1 MTDFGQIITAMVT
14 PFKAENKHEIDF
26 AATERLIEH
35 LVNNGSDSIIISGTT
50 GESPTLSHDEEVELF
65 LCAQKKIKELEQR
78 HSLSE
83 KLPDARLASHVGAEL
98 TEPSIMTTHY
108 ERNAAGGASRAGCKI
123 IFGAGSNC
131 TQTSI
136 KMSLKAQELGA
147 DGLLIVTPYYNKPNQ
162 QGLLAHFSLI
172 AQATNLPI
180 ILYNVPSRTNISLKA
195 ETIIELNS
203 RFPHICSLKEASSNI
218 DIITQLRSKLK
229 AKDFSIYSGDDSLT
243 LPMLAVGANGVISV
257 ASHLVGNQMQEMI
270 RAFNTGDHV
279 KAQEIQAK
287 LMPLFDTL
295 FIEPNPTCIKE
306 ALGIIGMCSAILRE
320 PLVALSQEQRQDL
333 KKTIESLQTV
343 LN

>member
-1 MTDFGQIITAMVT
+1 MTNFGQIITAMVT

-50 GESPTLSHDEEVELF
+50 GESPTLSHDEEIELF
-65 LCAQKKIKELEQR
+65 LCAQKKVKELG
-78 HSLSE
+78 SN
-83 KLPDARLASHVGAEL
+83 
-98 TEPSIMTTHY
+98 T
-108 ERNAAGGASRAGCKI
+108 KI

-162 QGLLAHFSLI
+162 KGLLAHFSLI
-172 AQATNLPI
+172 AEATSLAI

-203 RFPHICSLKEASSNI
+203 RYPHICSLKEASSNI

-243 LPMLAVGANGVISV
+243 LPMLAVGADGVISV

-270 RAFNTGDHV
+270 RAFKAGDHT